1 MTRSHRCRVTLLIL
15 GGVWL
20 LAASDRASAQDITVT
35 RGYVWMYG
43 PNPGLLGL
51 TIGGTRGFTFHLDRE
66 RPLLDTFG
74 VLACSGASGCPSGT
88 VVDLGVR
95 WSGSIR
101 GQATLDAA
109 LHPHVGDADTL
120 SVDLSGSVV
129 LPASGEVHSVT
140 APFTLSGTFT
150 TDAATLT
157 LGGAGTAT
165 VYLNRN
171 PTADGWVLARVD
183 YNFDRALPEPWAA
196 ACENPVD
203 PPIGPVYCPPFDV
216 VSGDTFVVS
225 GTGDFWGQFDG
236 GHYVYRQVT
245 GDTTVIA
252 HVRGQ
257 SSSRPFAKAGIM
269 LRASSFPP
277 SPYVILDVKPDGQI
291 EFMMRPALVEP
302 TQFLA
307 GGDALMT
314 DPWLQITR
322 RGDVF
327 SGYISADGEAWS
339 PVGSVQLS
347 MPATL
352 LASLAVSNWDTSG
365 QELNTAV
372 FDDVSIESSSQN
384 LLVNGDFEQSITPT
398 LSPWQSDDSRQTAA
412 YAESFQPRSGNNN
425 AACWTTST
433 LDCGLYTDVRAPRTA
448 TYTLTVYATADR
460 EGGLVG
466 ANVNQV
472 LAATSTVAPRGWRNY
487 GDAYVM
493 TFAAQ
498 AGDTIRVWMYSPS
511 TPGYVVIDDV
521 SLAATER

>member
-1 MTRSHRCRVTLLIL
+1 MSAALTLSLSIWPVLSCCPLRARFTPSLRRSH
-15 GGVWL
+15 
-20 LAASDRASAQDITVT
+20 
-35 RGYVWMYG
+35 
-43 PNPGLLGL
+43 
-51 TIGGTRGFTFHLDRE
+51 
-66 RPLLDTFG
+66 
-74 VLACSGASGCPSGT
+74 CP
-88 VVDLGVR
+88 V
-95 WSGSIR
+95 
-101 GQATLDAA
+101 
-109 LHPHVGDADTL
+109 P
-120 SVDLSGSVV
+120 
-129 LPASGEVHSVT
+129 
-140 APFTLSGTFT
+140 FT

-165 VYLNRN
+165 VYLNQN

-216 VSGDTFVVS
+216 VSGDTFIVS

-448 TYTLTVYATADR
+448 TVHSHRLR
-460 EGGLVG
+460 HGRPRRWPGGSKRQPGSGGNLHCR
-466 ANVNQV
+466 ASR
-472 LAATSTVAPRGWRNY
+472 LAQLRRRVRHDLCRAGWRHHTRV
-487 GDAYVM
+487 DV
-493 TFAAQ
+493 FAVY
-498 AGDTIRVWMYSPS
+498 TRIRRHRRREPCSD
-511 TPGYVVIDDV
+511 GAIDGTTAV
-521 SLAATER
+521 